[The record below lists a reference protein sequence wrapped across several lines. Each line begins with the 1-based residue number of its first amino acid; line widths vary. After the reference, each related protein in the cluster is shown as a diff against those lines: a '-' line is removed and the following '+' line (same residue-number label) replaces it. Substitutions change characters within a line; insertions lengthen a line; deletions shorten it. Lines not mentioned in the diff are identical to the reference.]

1 MPTHKHYYSNRWFA
15 VVHSKGQ
22 KFRSSKNVRR
32 ITFIVWTIS
41 ALISLYR
48 IPLMNDIVFYSNEN
62 STGEIKTNSKNL
74 SDFASSFLNH
84 KNSTNLENFSKDHSI
99 KSYEKCMFFYGKY
112 GMTENTKNLVNL
124 CIETLGPLIGFVIPI
139 LIITFCY
146 ASIVFTVR
154 RKTMETSSRAPVGRV
169 AKLSTLVIIAF
180 IFCWTPQKVFNLW
193 SAFCGWL
200 NLCPF
205 DEMAYHRFYPFCLV
219 LAWTNSIMNPILY
232 ALTTPTVRKYLV
244 EIFPCLKRRPK
255 ISLTRNFSMKS
266 FRVTDSS
273 HQHFSDPRQPICS
286 CAKQESLQVVDGEKT
301 LAESLVPTPES
312 ARNLH
317 GTTKFTAVEENSA

>member
-1 MPTHKHYYSNRWFA
+1 MNTITVKSNENF
-15 VVHSKGQ
+15 
-22 KFRSSKNVRR
+22 
-32 ITFIVWTIS
+32 TFSNETN
-41 ALISLYR
+41 LISLSD
-48 IPLMNDIVFYSNEN
+48 ISIQTTNDTESN
-62 STGEIKTNSKNL
+62 KTA
-74 SDFASSFLNH
+74 SDL
-84 KNSTNLENFSKDHSI
+84 TNNDFKTCI
-99 KSYEKCMFFYGKY
+99 FFYGKY
-112 GMTENTKNLVNL
+112 GMNENTKNVVNGA
-124 CIETLGPLIGFVIPI
+124 IETLGPLIGFVIPI
-139 LIITFCY
+139 LVISFCY
-146 ASIVFTVR
+146 ASIVYTVR
-154 RKTMETSSRAPVGRV
+154 KKTMETSSRAPVGRV

-205 DEMAYHRFYPFCLV
+205 DEIVYHQVYPFCLV

-232 ALTTPTVRKYLV
+232 ALTTPTVRKHLE

-255 ISLTRNFSMKS
+255 FSLIRNFSMKS

-273 HQHFSDPRQPICS
+273 NQHSSDPRYPLCS
-286 CAKQESLQVVDGEKT
+286 CAKKESVQVVEGEKT

-317 GTTKFTAVEENSA
+317 GTTNLTAVEENLA